1 MTMKKSITIL
11 LCAAMLAALTACG
24 SNTAQESAHTSDTAA
39 AEATE
44 ETTEAEEISPFSD
57 VEDNYKIELPI
68 YMMTESAL
76 FGSAHYA
83 ENFQFDEADRLVAF
97 SAGERKRR
105 DNFTIEYDDLGRK
118 KKITKDNPMYGY
130 TREFV
135 YDDANRLIRESSIG
149 YREGVADYVYDE
161 NGQISQT
168 IYDDHVM
175 RHEYEYDE
183 KGRVIKELYYR
194 SEGGKESLEYVYEYE
209 YNPDTEQIDICRS
222 TGYDDGSVASS
233 YVYTILYDAYGHWI
247 NQDYGKRSGYA
258 RYDVAG
264 YETVSQSDSGYL
276 DPASDWQSFEE
287 YEGLPLPSS
296 VFSGSCKDVSDA
308 SVGHLFRV
316 KEEKTDQ
323 SMLRLMGRANGIA
336 GLANED
342 PIAYS
347 FYPETNKILW
357 SYEAVL
363 TQLLGFEMNDIGE
376 GKFGISKDGIPA
388 ATLSTEWSDGIC
400 YLKLEF

>member
-1 MTMKKSITIL
+1 MKKKITIL

-24 SNTAQESAHTSDTAA
+24 SDTAQESVDTAA

-97 SAGERKRR
+97 SAGEKKSRT
-105 DNFTIEYDDLGRK
+105 DFTVEYDDLGRMI
-118 KKITKDNPMYGY
+118 KITKDGLTYGY
-130 TREFV
+130 TREFA
-135 YDDANRLIRESSIG
+135 YDDANRLIRESRTN
-149 YREGVADYVYDE
+149 YNDMAVDYTYDE
-161 NGQISQT
+161 NDQISQKV
-168 IYDDHVM
+168 YDDYAM
-175 RHEYEYDE
+175 RYEYEYDE
-183 KGRVIKELYYR
+183 EGRVIKELEYLL
-194 SEGGKESLEYVYEYE
+194 EDGKESLEREYEYQ
-209 YNPDTEQIDICRS
+209 YNPDTDQIDVFRYIRYKDGRIDS
-222 TGYDDGSVASS
+222 TSETSV
-233 YVYTILYDAYGHWI
+233 LYDTYGHWI
-247 NQDYGKRSGYA
+247 NQDYGLTPAYA

-276 DPASDWQSFEE
+276 DPASNWQSFEE

-296 VFSGSCKDVSDA
+296 VFSGSCDDVSDA
-308 SVGHLFRV
+308 SAGYLFKV
-316 KEEKTDQ
+316 KEETADR
-323 SMLRLMGRANGIA
+323 SMFKLLPSVNGIA
-336 GLANED
+336 GPGTEEPFAH
-342 PIAYS
+342 S
-347 FYPETNKILW
+347 FHPETNKILW

-376 GKFGISKDGIPA
+376 GKFGISKDGVPV
-388 ATLSTEWSDGIC
+388 ATLSTEWNNGAC